1 MRYQLEMSIEA
12 PREKIIAYFDDLE
25 HYRAWQPG
33 FVSYASIR
41 GGLDEVGRQT
51 RLVYKMGKRDSE
63 MIETVTVRNP
73 PVEYA
78 ATYEAGGVWNLVEN
92 RFDVV
97 DANTTKWTLVSEF
110 RCKGFMRLLT
120 ILMPGMFKN
129 QTQSYMKYFKAFVE
143 GAEDSKN

>member
-1 MRYQLEMSIEA
+1 MRYQLEMNIEA
-12 PREKIIAYFDDLE
+12 PREKIIAFFDDLE
-25 HYRAWQPG
+25 HYKAWQPG
-33 FVSYASIR
+33 FVSYDVIS

-73 PVEYA
+73 PEEYSATYA
-78 ATYEAGGVWNLVEN
+78 AGNVWNLVEN

-97 DANTTKWTLVSEF
+97 DTGTTKWTLVSEF
-110 RCKGFMRLLT
+110 RCKGFMRLMT

-129 QTQSYMKYFKAFVE
+129 QTHTYMKYFKAFVE
-143 GAEDSKN
+143 GAEDSKH